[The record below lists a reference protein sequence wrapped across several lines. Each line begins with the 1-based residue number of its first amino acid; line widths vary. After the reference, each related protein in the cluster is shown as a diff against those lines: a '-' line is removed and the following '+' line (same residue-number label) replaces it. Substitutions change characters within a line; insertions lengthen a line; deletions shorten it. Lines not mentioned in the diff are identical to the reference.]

1 MFMTLPLELPGFAVW
16 KASRGRK
23 GARPNMDRATSR
35 HGGCLFKVRASVPSI
50 PRTVLNYPRYTQRT
64 RPLEYEGSP
73 RPEATSGAGED
84 RGDAC
89 VYRG

>member
-1 MFMTLPLELPGFAVW
+1 MFMTLPSELPGFAVW

-23 GARPNMDRATSR
+23 GARPNMDRAPRR
-35 HGGCLFKVRASVPSI
+35 HGVVCRPFKVRASVPSI

-73 RPEATSGAGED
+73 SS
-84 RGDAC
+84 
-89 VYRG
+89 